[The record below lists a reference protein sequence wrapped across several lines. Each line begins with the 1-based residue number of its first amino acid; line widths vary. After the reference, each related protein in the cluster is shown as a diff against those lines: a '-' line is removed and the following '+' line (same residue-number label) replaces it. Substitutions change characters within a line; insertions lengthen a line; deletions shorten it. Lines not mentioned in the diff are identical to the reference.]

1 LHGEVCVGTELAPA
15 VPGAA
20 CRIEPP
26 YTNTNTETNEMTRRT
41 LTKLKALVLA
51 AACGLFAASANAY
64 VIGGPAA
71 TFQPDNGP
79 WTWDGGANVTPL
91 RGALQ
96 NPAYFGPGGVVSTP
110 ITAVDVNMALPNPL
124 AGLDGFVVP
133 WWSRTQSNP
142 YTAAVTSFFLGGGDL
157 IILQDSGT
165 YLPPGRDGIGS
176 ALGVPTVG
184 QTAITPVN
192 GIAPLFV
199 GPFGTANNI
208 TQGGGEEGY
217 LSEADVLA
225 QGGTIVGRNTANQ
238 VIAAFWGANQYAP
251 GAGALIIVA
260 DIDMFTTQATFAP
273 LDDNGIFTLN
283 AFAFLVTS
291 TEPIRVPEPGTGA
304 LLVASLVAAGFVAR
318 RRRR

>member
-1 LHGEVCVGTELAPA
+1 
-15 VPGAA
+15 
-20 CRIEPP
+20 
-26 YTNTNTETNEMTRRT
+26 
-41 LTKLKALVLA
+41 
-51 AACGLFAASANAY
+51 

-71 TFQPDNGP
+71 AFQPDNFG
-79 WTWDGGANVTPL
+79 WTWDGGAFVTPL
-91 RGALQ
+91 RTALQ
-96 NPAYFGPGGVVSTP
+96 NPANFGPGGVVSEP
-110 ITAVDVNMALPNPL
+110 ITTLNVNMAAVNPM

-133 WWSRTQSNP
+133 WWSRPQSDP
-142 YTAAVTSFFLGGGDL
+142 YTTTVVNFFLGGGDL
-157 IILQDSGT
+157 IVLQDSGVGNP
-165 YLPPGRDGIGS
+165 PPGRDGIGA

-184 QTAITPVN
+184 QTNVTPVN

-225 QGGTIVGRNTANQ
+225 KGGTIVGRNTDNQ

-260 DIDMFTTQATFAP
+260 DIDMFTTQATFTP

-291 TEPIRVPEPGTGA
+291 TQPIRVPEPGTGA
-304 LLVASLVAAGFVAR
+304 LLVASLMAAGLIAR

>member
-1 LHGEVCVGTELAPA
+1 L
-15 VPGAA
+15 
-20 CRIEPP
+20 
-26 YTNTNTETNEMTRRT
+26 RT
-41 LTKLKALVLA
+41 
-51 AACGLFAASANAY
+51 
-64 VIGGPAA
+64 
-71 TFQPDNGP
+71 
-79 WTWDGGANVTPL
+79 
-91 RGALQ
+91 ALQ
-96 NPAYFGPGGVVSTP
+96 NTANFGPGGVVSEP
-110 ITAVDVNMALPNPL
+110 ITTTNINMAAANPL

-133 WWSRTQSNP
+133 WWARTESNP
-142 YTAAVTSFFLGGGDL
+142 YTTTVVNFFLGGGDL

-165 YLPPGRDGIGS
+165 YIPPGRDGIGN

-184 QTAITPVN
+184 QTAITAVN

-260 DIDMFTTQATFAP
+260 DIDMFTTQATFTPA

-291 TEPIRVPEPGTGA
+291 TTPIRVPEPGTGA
-304 LLVASLVAAGFVAR
+304 LLVASLVAAGFFAR

>member
-1 LHGEVCVGTELAPA
+1 MLPKLRALLLTA
-15 VPGAA
+15 V
-20 CRIEPP
+20 
-26 YTNTNTETNEMTRRT
+26 
-41 LTKLKALVLA
+41 
-51 AACGLFAASANAY
+51 CGLIATSANAY

-71 TFQPDNGP
+71 AFQPDNFG
-79 WTWDGGANVTPL
+79 WTWEGGAFVTDL
-91 RGALQ
+91 RTALQ
-96 NPAYFGPGGVVSTP
+96 NPANFGPGGVVPVP
-110 ITAVDVNMALPNPL
+110 ITTTNVNMAAADPF
-124 AGLDGFVVP
+124 AGLDGFIVP
-133 WWSRTQSNP
+133 WWSRPQSSP
-142 YTAAVTSFFLGGGDL
+142 YNAAVVSFFLGGGDL

-165 YLPPGRDGIGS
+165 DIPPGRDGVGA

-184 QTAITPVN
+184 QTGVTPVN

-208 TQGGGEEGY
+208 TQGGGEEGF

-225 QGGTIVGRNTANQ
+225 RGGTIVGRNTENQ

-291 TEPIRVPEPGTGA
+291 TAPIGVPEPGTGA
-304 LLVASLVAAGFVAR
+304 LLVASLIAAGFVVR